1 MQHMDVSI
9 RELKDKLSEFLRLVA
24 QGEELV
30 ITNHGKPLARI
41 VPYGPSTESEEDTL
55 ARVTTLAWVRAGSGG
70 KVVGTRHPARLAQ
83 SGQRLSEA
91 LGLDQ

>member
-1 MQHMDVSI
+1 MEVSI

-41 VPYGPSTESEEDTL
+41 VHYGPESESEEDAL
-55 ARVTTLAWVRAGSGG
+55 ARVNNLAWVRPGSGA
-70 KVVGTRHPARLAQ
+70 KVVGTRHPARLAKP
-83 SGQRLSEA
+83 GQRLSEA
-91 LGLDQ
+91 PGMDR